1 VKISTSP
8 ARIESLV
15 RFKSWTR
22 ALWRRRL
29 KVLATQ
35 LAPPLYRLY
44 IRARSS

>member
-1 VKISTSP
+1 
-8 ARIESLV
+8 V

-35 LAPPLYRLY
+35 VAPPLYRLY
-44 IRARSS
+44 IKARST